1 MLVIRCNRQ
10 QKNQEGERTKRKDK
24 RREMGKLAPKDK
36 AIQAVQ
42 RSRPRGQRGQT
53 EEIAAWR
60 GDNASKRSD
69 REESAKRRNG

>member
-1 MLVIRCNRQ
+1 
-10 QKNQEGERTKRKDK
+10 
-24 RREMGKLAPKDK
+24 MGKLASKDK

-42 RSRPRGQRGQT
+42 RSRGQRGQT